1 MSIGKSVKR
10 VDAFEKVTG
19 RARYTNDFL
28 LNNALVAKVL
38 HSTIANGKVKKI
50 DITEASKLP
59 GVVKIITCFD
69 VPDITFPTSGHPL
82 SLDIHH
88 ADIADR
94 KLLNTRVRY
103 YGDDIA
109 AVIAKNDLIA
119 TRALKLIKVEYEEY
133 EPIMSID
140 AALEEGA
147 RPIHDNFPDNI
158 LTHSNYQIGD
168 YEEAIKEEGLITV
181 EGEYITPMVK
191 HCHMEAPISYAYAE
205 AGKMVVVSSTQIPH
219 IIRRIVGQALGI
231 GWGKIRIIK
240 PYIGGGFGDKQ
251 DALYEPLNAYLSHMV
266 GGRCVK
272 LIISRE
278 EAFVNTRVR
287 HAMKIRIKSHVRPNG
302 RFVAR
307 KIEVY
312 GNKGAYASHGH
323 SITSKAGNAG
333 KQIYNDEKATKG
345 DMYSVFTNMP
355 ASGAMRA
362 YGIPQITF
370 ALESHIDD
378 VARKLHID
386 VVNIRKLNMMK
397 PDFEDNGIKCYS
409 YGLDECIEKGKE
421 YIEWDKKVEEYK
433 DQTGLI
439 RKGVGMAIFSY
450 ATGVYPILLE
460 TASCRLVLNQDGSV
474 QVQMGATEI
483 GQGADT
489 IFTQMIAEVL
499 DIPVQNVHLVTTQD
513 TDVTPYDSGAYA
525 SRQSY
530 VSGMAAKKAAHE
542 LKEKIIEHANFMLKL
557 PIGSLDMK
565 NSMIVNK
572 ENGDILASLE
582 EIATHALYNT
592 EKSVHITADVTNQC
606 RSNTFSFGAC
616 FADVEVDMAIGKIK
630 INKVINVHDCGRVLN
645 PQLAAAQ
652 VHGGMSM
659 SLGYGLSEQ
668 MLFNEKTGKPLNNNF
683 LDYKLPTVMDT
694 PHLEAQF
701 VDTYDISGPFGNKAL
716 GEPPAIP
723 VAPAIRNAVYHATGV
738 NFNVIPMTPQRLVE
752 RFIEENLI

>member
-19 RARYTNDFL
+19 RARYTNDYL
-28 LNNALVAKVL
+28 LNNALIAKVL
-38 HSTIANGKVKKI
+38 HSTIANGIVKKI
-50 DITEASKLP
+50 DTSEASKLP
-59 GVVKIITCFD
+59 GVIKIITCFD

-109 AVIAKNDLIA
+109 AVIAKSDLIA
-119 TRALKLIKVEYEEY
+119 SRAIRLIKVEYEEY

-140 AALEEGA
+140 AALKQGT
-147 RPIHDNFPDNI
+147 RPIHKNFPNNI
-158 LTHSNYQIGD
+158 LTHSNYQIGNYD
-168 YEEAIKEEGLITV
+168 EAIKEEGLILI

-205 AGKMVVVSSTQIPH
+205 ASKMVVVTSTQIPH

-231 GWGKIRIIK
+231 SWGKIRIIK

-251 DALYEPLNAYLSHMV
+251 DALYEPLNAYLSYIV

-272 LIISRE
+272 LNISRE

-287 HAMKIRIKSHVRPNG
+287 HAMKIKIKSYVRPNG

-323 SITSKAGNAG
+323 SITSKAGNAS
-333 KQIYNDEKATKG
+333 KQIYNDEKAIKG

-378 VARKLHID
+378 IARKLNID

-397 PDFEDNGIKCYS
+397 PDYEDNGIKCYS

-421 YIEWDKKVEEYK
+421 YIEWDKKIEEYK
-433 DQTGLI
+433 HQTGLI

-499 DIPVQNVHLVTTQD
+499 DIPVLNVHLVTTQD

-530 VSGMAAKKAAHE
+530 VSGMAAKKAALE

-557 PIGSLDMK
+557 PMGSLELK

-582 EIATHALYNT
+582 EIATHALYNV

-606 RSNTFSFGAC
+606 KSNTFSFGAC

-630 INKVINVHDCGRVLN
+630 INKVINVHDCGKVLN

-738 NFNVIPMTPQRLVE
+738 NFNIIPLTPQRLVE
-752 RFIEENLI
+752 RFIEEGLI